1 MLDPLTHNV
10 MRCFAII
17 LMVIVAPR
25 PAMAQMPESED
36 TVAPATVI
44 IYVPQSRAAPSNVQA
59 VRQRIDRIGGGSI
72 TPVYPVIVQVWPAV
86 SEAPP
91 ESDATAVTRQDLDR
105 LSRRFDDRLNSV
117 RRLLSASNG
126 TGDDGRVFIF
136 DDEDRALID
145 SLVSERAEAGDGTE
159 DDTFPDLLMQP
170 TAEEIE
176 RTILET
182 GLFRAVD
189 VNFEFDKSVLL
200 PSATP
205 TLDAVADVLVRYPE
219 LRIEIAGHTDSVGS
233 EAYNQA
239 LSERRAESV
248 RVYLLE
254 NFDIAPDRLT
264 SIGFGE
270 TRPLMPNVSQTERA
284 LNRRVEFEL
293 LNPDA
298 AERIER
304 RRIERED
311 EENGNWREELRDAVR
326 EEFRRERDDSDTT
339 RTPPDNTEV
348 PDQQR

>member
-1 MLDPLTHNV
+1 
-10 MRCFAII
+10 
-17 LMVIVAPR
+17 MVIVAQR
-25 PAMAQMPESED
+25 PAMAQVPESED

-44 IYVPQSRAAPSNVQA
+44 IYVPQSRATPSNVQA
-59 VRQRIDRIGGGSI
+59 VRQRIDRIGGGSN

-86 SEAPP
+86 SEAAPAVAP

-126 TGDDGRVFIF
+126 TGEDGRVFVF

-145 SLVSERAEAGDGTE
+145 SLVSELAEADDGTE
-159 DDTFPDLLMQP
+159 DDTFPDLLVQP

-182 GLFRAVD
+182 GLFRAID
-189 VNFEFDKSVLL
+189 VNFEFDRSVLL

-233 EAYNQA
+233 EPYNQA

-264 SIGFGE
+264 SVGFGE
-270 TRPLMPNVSQTERA
+270 TRPLMPNTSQTERA

-304 RRIERED
+304 RRMEQEEEEEEED
-311 EENGNWREELRDAVR
+311 RNWREELRDAIR